1 MKVLKYAVNKE
12 PELINIENGL
22 EAMQYEVDG
31 YIETV
36 TFPSVNAVLVCNEEG
51 KVKNYPMNAIV
62 TNGDMV
68 FHTIH
73 GDFFICSFED
83 DAFSD
88 VTVEAALW
96 AIKHIEQYRY
106 E

>member
-1 MKVLKYAVNKE
+1 MKVLKYKVNTA
-12 PELINIENGL
+12 PELIDIENGL

-62 TNGDMV
+62 TNGDMIQIGRASCRERV
-68 FHTIH
+68 
-73 GDFFICSFED
+73 
-83 DAFSD
+83 
-88 VTVEAALW
+88 
-96 AIKHIEQYRY
+96 
-106 E
+106 

>member
-1 MKVLKYAVNKE
+1 MKVLKYKVNTA
-12 PELINIENGL
+12 PELIDIENGL

-31 YIETV
+31 YIETL
-36 TFPSVNAVLVCNEEG
+36 TFPKANAVIVCNEEG
-51 KVKNYPMNAIV
+51 KVKNYPLNAHIQD
-62 TNGDMV
+62 GYMIL
-68 FHTIH
+68 HEIH
-73 GDFFICSFED
+73 GDFFVCSFEGD
-83 DAFSD
+83 VFSD

>member
-1 MKVLKYAVNKE
+1 MKVLKYKVNTA
-12 PELINIENGL
+12 PELIDIENGL

-36 TFPSVNAVLVCNEEG
+36 TFPSANAVLVCNEEG

-62 TNGDMV
+62 TNGDMIL
-68 FHTIH
+68 HTIH
-73 GDFFICSFED
+73 GDFFICSFEGD
-83 DAFSD
+83 VFTD
-88 VTVEAALW
+88 VTAEAALL
-96 AIKHIEQYRY
+96 AIKHIEQYKY